1 MLRLSQLAE
10 DVTAILNNHLPP
22 EIRAVTTLDWVAYL
36 TSNKQLTV
44 LVCPDVNQYN
54 IETSTGRRRLV
65 QVHVT
70 KYINVIVGKTFVG
83 IDQSGDIAP
92 WSESVDIIDTRE
104 MIEDI
109 LVANWPNGTQLV
121 SIEAAPIDEQELDN
135 RNFSSITAFGY
146 DVMQCGS
153 Q

>member
-10 DVTAILNNHLPP
+10 TITTILNANLPP

-36 TSNKQLTV
+36 TSNKDLTV
-44 LVCPDVNQYN
+44 LVCPDLNQYN
-54 IETSTGRRRLV
+54 IETSTGRKRLL

-83 IDQSGDIAP
+83 IDQSGDVAP
-92 WSESVDIIDTRE
+92 WAESVDIINTRE
-104 MIEDI
+104 MIEEI
-109 LVANWPNGTQLV
+109 LIANWPEGTQLV
-121 SIEAAPIDEQELDN
+121 SIESAPIDEQELDN

-146 DVMQCGS
+146 DVMQCGL